1 MKQNRRMM
9 ERRRDFFFSRCR
21 APERQATGSLYTI
34 LYRVS
39 RGCSRET
46 GERPSEANQNDDDD
60 QYFGRRVYIYN
71 TQSGSTT
78 RTRLVPLYSS
88 ASSSFLRAIHSA
100 LFHQILPL
108 ATNPWPS
115 VPIAYV
121 QPGLNAGWLTVS
133 RIARQGREKKKR
145 ATI

>member
-1 MKQNRRMM
+1 MISSFRAAVHLRDKQR
-9 ERRRDFFFSRCR
+9 
-21 APERQATGSLYTI
+21 GHYI
-34 LYRVS
+34 LYYTGCRVGVAEKQES
-39 RGCSRET
+39 VHQRQTRTTTTINTLGD
-46 GERPSEANQNDDDD
+46 A
-60 QYFGRRVYIYN
+60 YIYN

-108 ATNPWPS
+108 ASNPWPS

-133 RIARQGREKKKR
+133 RIARQGGREKKR